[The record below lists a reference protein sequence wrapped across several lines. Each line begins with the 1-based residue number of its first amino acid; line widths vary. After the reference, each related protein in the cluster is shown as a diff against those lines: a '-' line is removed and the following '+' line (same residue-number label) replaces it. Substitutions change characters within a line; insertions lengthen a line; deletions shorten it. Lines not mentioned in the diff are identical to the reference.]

1 MTEKVLY
8 EKRGPIAYITLNRPE
23 VKNAIDVD
31 VHVRLREIWIDFRDD
46 DDLRVAIITG
56 AGDAFSAGA
65 DLRTHVPE
73 WDGVGPSLGR
83 DKLDDGFAGGITRG
97 LHRIYKPII
106 AACNGWV
113 LGGGLELAMACD
125 IRIASERA
133 QFGSFELRRGMHP
146 ADGGIVRL
154 VNVCGVGIALEMELT
169 GEPIDAQRALACNM
183 VSKVVPH
190 DELMAAAEDMAA
202 RILRND
208 RRAVESAKETIFE
221 VIGRTLDEQLKVEC
235 LFGYALC
242 GGNPELVKRSEEF
255 LAKQDRGRVGKNAS
269 AL

>member
-1 MTEKVLY
+1 MAEKVLY
-8 EKRGPIAYITLNRPE
+8 EKKGAVAYVTLNRPE
-23 VKNAIDVD
+23 VKNAIDVET
-31 VHVRLREIWIDFRDD
+31 HELLRSVWTDFRDD
-46 DDLRVAIITG
+46 ADMRVAILTG
-56 AGDAFSAGA
+56 TGDAFCAGA

-73 WDGVGPSLGR
+73 WKDVGPGLAR
-83 DKLDDGFAGGITRG
+83 DKLPDGFAGGITRG
-97 LHRIYKPII
+97 LHRIYKPIV

-154 VNVCGVGIALEMELT
+154 VNTCGVGIALEMELT
-169 GEPIDAQRALACNM
+169 GEAISAQRALAANM
-183 VSKVVPH
+183 VSRVVAH
-190 DELMAAAEDMAA
+190 DELLASAEDMVA

-221 VIGRTLDEQLKVEC
+221 VVGRTLDEQLKIEC
-235 LFGYALC
+235 LLGYALC
-242 GGNPELVKRSEEF
+242 GGNPELERRSQEF
-255 LAKQDRGRVGKNAS
+255 LDKKDRGRVGNHATP
-269 AL
+269 L